1 MADNIISNFSNI
13 SSNNNTRDSDNND
26 NGDSKKVVIKKS
38 VRSIRSS

>member
-1 MADNIISNFSNI
+1 MTDNIISNFSNI
-13 SSNNNTRDSDNND
+13 SSNNTRDSDNND

>member
-1 MADNIISNFSNI
+1 MTDNIISNFSNI

>member
-1 MADNIISNFSNI
+1 MTDNIISNFSKI
-13 SSNNNTRDSDNND
+13 SSNNNTRDCDNND